1 MTTTGITTFN
11 LDMNDLVE
19 EAFERCGLELRSGYD
34 FRTARRSLN
43 LLTIE
48 WANRGINL
56 WTIEQGQIVMNTN
69 QAIYPIPVDTID
81 LLDTVV
87 RTNNGQANNQID
99 INISRISE
107 STYITIPNKNANGR
121 PIQVWVNRQSG
132 NIATIPQTIIAQ
144 GGAISDT
151 DTTIN
156 IADITTIPSTGFI
169 NIEGE
174 TIGYQ
179 NVIPTPTTANPK
191 LGQIVNAWR
200 GQNGTYPASYVEYT
214 PIYVNNLP
222 CINVWPTPNSPGDQY
237 TFVYYRLRRM
247 QDAGT
252 GVRTEDIPFR
262 FIPCMAAGLAFY
274 LSSKMPEV
282 DMNRIA
288 MLKADYEQQWDFAS
302 SEDREKAPVR
312 FVPRNSFYYR

>member
-19 EAFERCGLELRSGYD
+19 EAYERCGLELRSGYD

-56 WTIEQGQIVMNTN
+56 WTLEQGQIIMNTG

-132 NIATIPQTIIAQ
+132 NVATIPQTTVAAGNPITT
-144 GGAISDT
+144 T
-151 DTTIN
+151 DQTTITLTSVTGLPTQGFVN
-156 IADITTIPSTGFI
+156 IGS
-169 NIEGE
+169 E

-179 NVIPTPTTANPK
+179 NIVGN
-191 LGQIVNAWR
+191 QIINAWR
-200 GQNGTYPASYVEYT
+200 GQNGTTATTHLAGADV
-214 PIYVNNLP
+214 YVNNLP
-222 CINVWPTPNSPGDQY
+222 CINVWPTPNPPGTQY
-237 TFVYYRLRRM
+237 TFVYYRMRRI

-262 FIPCMAAGLAFY
+262 FIPCMAAGLAYY
-274 LSSKMPEV
+274 LSSKMPQM
-282 DMNRIA
+282 DMNRIV
-288 MLKADYEQQWDFAS
+288 MLKADYDQQWDFAS

-312 FVPRNSFYYR
+312 FVPRNMFYYR